1 MVRGV
6 SSEIIL
12 AILLNEIRDP
22 HPHNTNEEE
31 QVETNDKM
39 EKEKDECQ
47 K

>member
-1 MVRGV
+1 MVQGV
-6 SSEIIL
+6 SLEIIL